1 MKNQEIN
8 FKDNF
13 SSYSI
18 LIGENTISKLPNK
31 VKKLCPK
38 TKKIALFF
46 DKNVP
51 NKFRV
56 DLKRKLK
63 NYSLFTYI
71 FTANEKSKSLQ
82 SVNNFLDKLLE
93 KISIGLI

>member
-38 TKKIALFF
+38 TKK
-46 DKNVP
+46 NCV
-51 NKFRV
+51 
-56 DLKRKLK
+56 
-63 NYSLFTYI
+63 I
-71 FTANEKSKSLQ
+71 F
-82 SVNNFLDKLLE
+82 
-93 KISIGLI
+93 